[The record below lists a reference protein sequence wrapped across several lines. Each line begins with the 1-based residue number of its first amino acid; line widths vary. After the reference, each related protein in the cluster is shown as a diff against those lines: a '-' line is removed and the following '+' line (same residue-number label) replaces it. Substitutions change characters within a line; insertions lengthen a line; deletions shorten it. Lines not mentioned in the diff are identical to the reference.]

1 MLFSDNPYEPSYYYP
16 VIISFLSLIFILQT
30 VIFFFR
36 QQLSQEEA
44 DDATLNKS
52 KAYSLNL
59 GHRKDSLWFRYI
71 LGYISAR
78 ASMWAKSPYMYMLYS
93 TYHKFTI
100 QEIGVLYAFDA
111 GSALIF
117 GPIFGNLCDIFGR
130 KKFSILYN
138 ILVICNL
145 TLRLTGI
152 KSLAYVAQIMTG
164 MGAGLVM
171 TTYEAWVVYEANK
184 EFRSHGAEKD
194 KFLKK
199 LFKSQNLIDA
209 CTSIIVSGIGALFY
223 VRIKLFIINYYLI
236 LVFFWNICSYHIF
249 YAIMCLFCNFHF
261 IIMG

>member
-1 MLFSDNPYEPSYYYP
+1 MVFSNDPFDPTFYFP
-16 VIISFLSLIFILQT
+16 VIVSILCMIFLIQISIFY
-30 VIFFFR
+30 FK

-52 KAYSLNL
+52 RTYSLNL
-59 GHRKDSLWFRYI
+59 SKRKDSLWFRYM

-78 ASMWAKSPYMYMLYS
+78 ASMWAKSPYMYMLYA
-93 TYHKFTI
+93 TYHGFTI

-117 GPIFGNLCDIFGR
+117 GPIFGNLCDVFGR

-145 TLRLTGI
+145 SLRLTGI
-152 KSLAYVAQIMTG
+152 RSLAYVAQIMTG

-171 TTYEAWVVYEANK
+171 TTYEAWVVFEANK
-184 EFRSHGAEKD
+184 EFRAHQAEKD

-199 LFKSQNLIDA
+199 TFKSQNLIDA
-209 CTSIIVSGIGALFY
+209 CTSILISGVGALLY
-223 VRIKLFIINYYLI
+223 VRPIILI
-236 LVFFWNICSYHIF
+236 FK
-249 YAIMCLFCNFHF
+249 
-261 IIMG
+261 